1 MVLITIV
8 TGACKPTYNWGASH
22 CIFAGTPIAG
32 WFMSKNKSIN
42 GWTWMITRGTPIYGK
57 WTNVGKIGS
66 NYWFKN
72 LWTLINNLLLFD
84 ILTNVGKTMP

>member
-1 MVLITIV
+1 
-8 TGACKPTYNWGASH
+8 
-22 CIFAGTPIAG
+22 
-32 WFMSKNKSIN
+32 
-42 GWTWMITRGTPIYGK
+42 MITRGTPIYGK

-72 LWTLINNLLLFD
+72 LWTLINNLLLLFD